1 MTLGV
6 TTAACVPGD
15 YHLSIY
21 EVSMRTALVLLP
33 LSLAACMNGGMD
45 GKDSLLGSDDSGKP
59 DDTGAANAPE
69 ACGFTAMPDLD
80 AAPDVV
86 EVNLTAS
93 ALEWDPGTGVPL
105 TGGMAFNGSVPGPVL
120 EANLGDTVKVHFT
133 NDLDIEMTIHWHG
146 LRVTPEMD
154 GIMQMMG
161 DPIEPGESFEYEFP
175 VVDAGF
181 YWFHTHM
188 DTATTIE
195 AGLYAPIIFHAPDEI
210 APDCDQ
216 PMVLDDVLLD
226 EDTLQIAPPDT
237 DMMQLM
243 GRLGNVLMVNGRSDR
258 SYAWTKGQTT
268 LWRFVNAS
276 NARYWDLYLEGHQL
290 TVVGTDGGF
299 LAEPYTV
306 DNLVVAPG
314 ERYLVVVEATGEPGQ
329 SYRLMNKRFQLHEEG
344 GDMVEFDP
352 LGDGDNPVATVVY
365 DTGDITGTGWS
376 QPTPDIPSWGA
387 PVDNLGHHWL
397 LEEDMMGGTV
407 TIDGATWPDVP
418 MVDVMMNVDTTFEV
432 ENASEMHHP
441 FHIHG
446 NRFQV
451 VDVGGES
458 VPEGQ
463 GWKDTFDIPPR
474 TTVTLVSALDNPGE
488 WMYHCHILEHADD
501 GMAGLMT
508 VEP

>member
-1 MTLGV
+1 MRSTL
-6 TTAACVPGD
+6 
-15 YHLSIY
+15 
-21 EVSMRTALVLLP
+21 LVLP
-33 LSLAACMNGGMD
+33 FSLAACTKPVTGGTD
-45 GKDSLLGSDDSGKP
+45 TAPGSGGS
-59 DDTGAANAPE
+59 DDTGAPTSPE
-69 ACGFTAMPDLD
+69 ACGYTPMPDLD
-80 AAPDVV
+80 AAPEVV

-93 ALEWDPGTGVPL
+93 ALEWDPGTGVSL
-105 TGGMAFNGSVPGPVL
+105 ATGMAFNGSVPGPVL
-120 EANLGDTVKVHFT
+120 EATLGDTVKVHFT

-237 DMMQLM
+237 DRMQLM

-418 MVDVMMNVDTTFEV
+418 MVDVVMNVDTTFEV

-451 VDVGGES
+451 VDVGGQS
-458 VPEGQ
+458 VPEGR

-508 VEP
+508 VEE